1 MTSTRLPA
9 KREYLEA
16 LQAWVMDTVRQKA
29 TSAKGLFRI
38 ELALEEILSNIVKYA
53 YPDREGEIEIECCV
67 DESGKLR
74 ILIRDWGAP
83 FDPTQCETPDLCKD
97 ACERPLGGLGVY
109 LTRQLSGGL
118 TYERLP
124 DGNRLTI
131 LFQV

>member
-9 KREYLEA
+9 KLEYLEA
-16 LQAWVMDTVRQKA
+16 LQAFVMDTVRQKA
-29 TSAKGLFRI
+29 TSPKGLFRI

-53 YPDREGEIEIECCV
+53 YPECEGQIEIECCV
-67 DESGKLR
+67 DEKGMLT

-83 FDPTQCETPDLCKD
+83 FNPTQCETPDLRLE

-109 LTRQLSGGL
+109 LTRQLAGGL

-131 LFQV
+131 FFQL

>member
-9 KREYLEA
+9 KRENLEK
-16 LQAWVMDTVRQKA
+16 LQAHVMDTVRQQA
-29 TSAKGLFRI
+29 ASSRGLFRI

-53 YPDREGEIEIECCV
+53 YPDRDGEIEIGCCV
-67 DESGKLR
+67 DERGVLR

-83 FDPTQCETPDLCKD
+83 FNPMQCETPDLCGD

-109 LTRQLSGGL
+109 LTRQLAGEL

-131 LFQV
+131 LFQL